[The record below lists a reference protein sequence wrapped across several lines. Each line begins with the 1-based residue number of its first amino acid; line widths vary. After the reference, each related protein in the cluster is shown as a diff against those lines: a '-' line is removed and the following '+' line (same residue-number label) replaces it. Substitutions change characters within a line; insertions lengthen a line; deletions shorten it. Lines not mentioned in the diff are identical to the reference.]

1 MDFIMELP
9 LTKNGHTAILVFV
22 DRLTKMVHLVPTT
35 TDVSAEG
42 TAKLYVDN
50 VFRHHGL
57 QDEFVSDRDVRFTS
71 RFWQQVLSLVGTRQ
85 SMSTAFHPQSDGQ
98 TERVNRVLEE
108 FLRSYVGPTQDDWDE
123 LLPLA
128 EYAINN
134 SVHTS
139 TKFTPFFLNSGQH
152 PLNPL
157 TMYRQVGDRRS
168 RLAGRA
174 AISELP
180 AVMAFVK
187 NIHEAIHKA
196 KVNLKAAR
204 DRQKT
209 YADQN
214 RRELTFTIGDQVLL
228 RTKNLKLKTTGSRK
242 LLPKWIGPFPVIG
255 KVGQVAYK
263 LELPDV
269 MLCHPVFH
277 VSNLQPYRSNG
288 SVQPP
293 PMPIEVEGDLEYE
306 VEQILL
312 HRDSKMGSR
321 SKREYLVKWLGF
333 GPEHNSWEPASGM
346 HCDELIA
353 GYWEAT
359 HAAQRV
365 RQRRPGSQR
374 SLPTKIP

>member
-1 MDFIMELP
+1 M
-9 LTKNGHTAILVFV
+9 
-22 DRLTKMVHLVPTT
+22 
-35 TDVSAEG
+35 
-42 TAKLYVDN
+42 
-50 VFRHHGL
+50 
-57 QDEFVSDRDVRFTS
+57 
-71 RFWQQVLSLVGTRQ
+71 
-85 SMSTAFHPQSDGQ
+85 
-98 TERVNRVLEE
+98 LEE

-157 TMYRQVGDRRS
+157 TMNRHVGDRRS

-174 AISELP
+174 AMSELP
-180 AVMAFVK
+180 AVKAFVK

-196 KVNLKAAR
+196 KLNLKAAR

-209 YADQN
+209 YADQH
-214 RRELTFTIGDQVLL
+214 RRELTFTVGDQVLL

-242 LLPKWIGPFPVIG
+242 LLPKWIGPFQVIG
-255 KVGQVAYK
+255 KVGKVAYK

-374 SLPTKIP
+374 SQPTKIP